1 MMVERLVEHDLDELK
16 KLLLTM
22 AGEVERQ
29 LELAIRA
36 LVERDNKLAEEV
48 IAGDNLI
55 DQREVEVD
63 HRVVELIVRARPMA
77 RDLRLVMTAIK
88 IAPDLERVAD
98 HAVGIARQALEI
110 NRLRPLKAFI
120 TIPRMAEK
128 ASSMMRDAIGAFVQG
143 DSQLARNVI
152 ERDAE
157 VDWEFEQIFRELLT
171 YMMEDP
177 KTIRRA
183 LALLMVSRALE
194 RIGDHGTNIA
204 EQVVYLVEAEDIR
217 HRRIEGAD
225 GE

>member
-1 MMVERLVEHDLDELK
+1 MVDRPLEHDLEELK

-29 LELAIRA
+29 LDLAIRA
-36 LVERDNKLAEEV
+36 LVERDNTLAEKV
-48 IAGDNLI
+48 IAGDSLI

-98 HAVGIARQALEI
+98 HAVGIARQGLEL
-110 NRLRPLKAFI
+110 NRVPPLKAFI
-120 TIPRMAEK
+120 TIPRMAER
-128 ASSMMRDAIGAFVQG
+128 ASSMVRDAIRAFVEG
-143 DSQLARNVI
+143 DSQLARQVI

-171 YMMEDP
+171 YMMEDA

-194 RIGDHGTNIA
+194 RIGDHCTNIS

-217 HRRIEGAD
+217 HRHGDGAA

>member
-1 MMVERLVEHDLDELK
+1 MVEKLMEHDLEELN

-29 LELAIRA
+29 LDLAIRA
-36 LVERDNKLAEEV
+36 LVERDNRLAEEV
-48 IAGDNLI
+48 IAGDSLI

-63 HRVVELIVRARPMA
+63 HRVIELIVRARPMA

-128 ASSMMRDAIGAFVQG
+128 ASSMVRDAIGAFVKG

-152 ERDAE
+152 DRDAE

-183 LALLMVSRALE
+183 LALLMV
-194 RIGDHGTNIA
+194 
-204 EQVVYLVEAEDIR
+204 
-217 HRRIEGAD
+217 
-225 GE
+225 

>member
-1 MMVERLVEHDLDELK
+1 LEHDLEELK

-29 LELAIRA
+29 LDVAIRA
-36 LVERDNKLAEEV
+36 LVERDSKLAEEV
-48 IAGDNLI
+48 IAGDALI

-63 HRVVELIVRARPMA
+63 RRVVELIVRARPMA

-98 HAVGIARQALEI
+98 HAVGIARQALEL
-110 NRLRPLKAFI
+110 NRVPPLKAYI

-128 ASSMMRDAIGAFVQG
+128 ASSMVRDAIGAFVQG
-143 DSQLARNVI
+143 DSQLARDVI
-152 ERDAE
+152 DRDVE
-157 VDWEFEQIFRELLT
+157 VDWELEQIFRELLT

-183 LALLMVSRALE
+183 LALMMVSRALE
-194 RIGDHGTNIA
+194 RIGDHGTNIS

-217 HRRIEGAD
+217 HRHGDGAAS
-225 GE
+225 E

>member
-1 MMVERLVEHDLDELK
+1 MVEKLMEHDLEELN

-29 LELAIRA
+29 LDLAIRA
-36 LVERDNKLAEEV
+36 LVERDNRLAEEV
-48 IAGDNLI
+48 IAGDSLI

-63 HRVVELIVRARPMA
+63 HRVIELIVRARPMA

-128 ASSMMRDAIGAFVQG
+128 ASSMVRDAIGAFVKG

-152 ERDAE
+152 DRDAE

-204 EQVVYLVEAEDIR
+204 EQVVYLVDAEDIR
-217 HRRIEGAD
+217 HRRPERAD
-225 GE
+225 GD

>member
-1 MMVERLVEHDLDELK
+1 MVDKPLEHDLEELK

-29 LELAIRA
+29 LGLAIRA
-36 LVERDNKLAEEV
+36 LVERDNTLAEQV
-48 IAGDNLI
+48 IEGDSLI

-63 HRVVELIVRARPMA
+63 RRVVELIVRARPMA

-98 HAVGIARQALEI
+98 HAVGIARQALEL
-110 NRLRPLKAFI
+110 NRVPPLKAFI
-120 TIPRMAEK
+120 TIPRMAEGA
-128 ASSMMRDAIGAFVQG
+128 ASMVRDSIRAFVQG
-143 DSQLARNVI
+143 DSQLARQVI

-157 VDWEFEQIFRELLT
+157 VDWEHEQIFRELLT
-171 YMMEDP
+171 YMMEDA

-217 HRRIEGAD
+217 HRHPD
-225 GE
+225 GGIGE